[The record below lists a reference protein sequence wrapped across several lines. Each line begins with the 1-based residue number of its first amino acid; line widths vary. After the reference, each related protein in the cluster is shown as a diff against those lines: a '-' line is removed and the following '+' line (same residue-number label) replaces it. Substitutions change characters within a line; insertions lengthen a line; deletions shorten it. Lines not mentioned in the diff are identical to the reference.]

1 MVSTKIPIGQQIILT
16 ECFPEL
22 DKLEPCNTKLSVPKT
37 YQKEVY
43 ISYTFPSARKLI
55 KDNILLFECCS
66 GMLMHQ
72 MCNSSRTISKI
83 ARSN

>member
-37 YQKEVY
+37 YQKSLY
-43 ISYTFPSARKLI
+43 LIYLPSARKLKTI
-55 KDNILLFECCS
+55 YYYLNAAQEC
-66 GMLMHQ
+66 
-72 MCNSSRTISKI
+72 
-83 ARSN
+83 